1 MKILI
6 AGGGTGGHFF
16 SGVAVGEAFEARSP
30 DNEVIYVGTRQGIEA
45 RVGPEQG
52 HDVRFIQAWPLR
64 DVGFGQKLL
73 ALIRLPLSILQA
85 TLLLL
90 KERPRMVMG
99 VGGYASF
106 PVVLAARLMFRIT
119 GIIEQNSIPGLAN
132 RTLGRLVHRIFIAFD
147 EARSRFPR
155 RRTLITGNPIRGQVV
170 ELLTLES
177 TGTVGIGDRLK
188 VLVVGGTHGAR
199 PLNKAF
205 VELAGIASE
214 KLRKKLVI
222 VHQTGDRDVDRVKKA
237 YAVAGI
243 DCRVEPFI
251 HEMAEAY
258 RSADLVV
265 CRAGAL
271 TVSELMI
278 SRRGS
283 ILVPWPKAAHNH
295 QEANAKALVEAGAG
309 EMILQS
315 DLSGEKLSET
325 LERLLGSR
333 RDLQMMAWRAGEL
346 ARPQAAAEVVDEMY
360 RAAGIR

>member
-16 SGVAVGEAFEARSP
+16 TGVAIGEAFEARSP
-30 DNEVIYVGTRQGIEA
+30 KNEVIYVGTRQGIEA
-45 RVGPEQG
+45 RVGPDQG
-52 HDVRFIQAWPLR
+52 HDVRFIKVLPLAG
-64 DVGFGQKLL
+64 VGLGARVRALL
-73 ALIRLPLSILQA
+73 RLPLAIIQAARLILE
-85 TLLLL
+85 
-90 KERPRMVMG
+90 ERPAMVLG

-106 PVVLAARLMFRIT
+106 PVVFAARLMFRMT
-119 GIIEQNSIPGLAN
+119 GIVEQNSVPGLAN
-132 RTLGRLVHRIFIAFD
+132 RTLGRIVHRIFIAFD
-147 EARSRFPR
+147 EARAHFPR
-155 RRTLITGNPIRGQVV
+155 RRTLITGNPIRGGVV

-177 TGTVGIGDRLK
+177 TGTVGLGDRLK

-205 VELAGIASE
+205 VELAGLASE
-214 KLRKKLVI
+214 TLRRKLFV
-222 VHQTGDRDVDRVKKA
+222 VHQTGDKDVERVREA
-237 YAVAGI
+237 YAAAGI

-258 RSADLVV
+258 RYADLVV

-283 ILVPWPKAAHNH
+283 VLIPWPKADHNH
-295 QEANAKALVEAGAG
+295 QEFNARALVEAGGG

-315 DLSGEKLSET
+315 ELSGEKLAEV
-325 LERLLGSR
+325 LGRLLKNR
-333 RDLQMMAWRAGEL
+333 RELQMMAWRAGEQ

-360 RAAGIR
+360 RAAGIP

>member
-1 MKILI
+1 VKILI

-30 DNEVIYVGTRQGIEA
+30 DNQVIYVGTRQGIEA

-52 HDVRFIQAWPLR
+52 HDVRFIDALPLR
-64 DVGFGQKLL
+64 GEPFGRKLV
-73 ALIRLPLSILQA
+73 ALLLLPLAMLQA
-85 TLLLL
+85 ALLIL
-90 KERPRMVMG
+90 KERPRMVVG
-99 VGGYASF
+99 VGSYASF
-106 PVVLAARLMFRIT
+106 PVVLAARLLFRRT
-119 GIIEQNSIPGLAN
+119 GIVELNSIPGLAN
-132 RTLGRLVHRIFIAFD
+132 RTLGRLVHRIFIAFE
-147 EARSRFPR
+147 EARSRFPA
-155 RRTLITGNPIRGQVV
+155 RRTVITGNPIRGKVV

-199 PLNKAF
+199 PLNRAF
-205 VELAGIASE
+205 VELAEAASDT
-214 KLRKKLVI
+214 LRRKLVVI
-222 VHQTGDRDVDRVKKA
+222 HQTGERDEERVRTA
-237 YAVAGI
+237 YEQAGI
-243 DCRVEPFI
+243 DHRVEPFI

-283 ILVPWPKAAHNH
+283 VLVPWPKAAHNH
-295 QEANAKALVEAGAG
+295 QEANARALVEAGAG

-315 DLSGEKLSET
+315 QLSGERLAET
-325 LERLLGSR
+325 LERLLKNR

-346 ARPQAAAEVVDEMY
+346 ARPQAATEVVDEMY
-360 RAAGIR
+360 RAAGIP